1 MNYELFNIINTYEKR
16 VLSLKAQYQLM
27 KEKELNDVV
36 RNDLISLHQAILLWM
51 IVIKDLK
58 QIADKAH
65 KT

>member
-1 MNYELFNIINTYEKR
+1 
-16 VLSLKAQYQLM
+16 M